1 MDGDVFVTIP
11 VSPAAAEL
19 LRDERRARAMGEL
32 VSQLLKPDSRE
43 VDPLSALIRRA
54 AGHDPRLPG
63 AKRQEVSGTDPR
75 CWCDDDR
82 PE

>member
-19 LRDERRARAMGEL
+19 LRDESRARAMGEL

-43 VDPLSALIRRA
+43 VDPLSALIAVVKAEARA
-54 AGHDPRLPG
+54 NGLTDEMIDAELDAYNAEHRL
-63 AKRQEVSGTDPR
+63 
-75 CWCDDDR
+75 
-82 PE
+82 